1 MDVWIDGFISESRVE
16 NADREEGKYLE
27 AEGELP
33 EVEEEE
39 AGSGEEINL
48 EWILISSP
56 PGPIHLGGG
65 YNSVDVVLVDG
76 VPGMASFGCVFRFSD
91 VGLFGSI
98 LGVVIVAVFP
108 FPLPAEVVRIVA
120 FLELNLVESD
130 SSGEGKNFRCG

>member
-1 MDVWIDGFISESRVE
+1 M
-16 NADREEGKYLE
+16 EG
-27 AEGELP
+27 
-33 EVEEEE
+33 
-39 AGSGEEINL
+39 
-48 EWILISSP
+48 ILIPSSACP
-56 PGPIHLGGG
+56 VHFGGW
-65 YNSVDVVLVDG
+65 YNSIDVVLVDG